1 MSDTSPA
8 IPESI
13 DPANQH
19 KALTA
24 GQQAVIKKLFR
35 RLIVFLFVLFIFS
48 FLDRINIGFAG
59 LTMGRDLG
67 LSATMFGLA
76 TTLFYA
82 AYVIFGIPS
91 NIMLSIVG
99 ARRWIATI
107 MVLWG
112 IASTAT
118 MFATGP
124 TSLYVLRILVGI
136 TEAGFLPGILLYLTF
151 WFPAYFRARANALFM
166 VAMPVT
172 TALGSIVSGYILSL
186 DGVMALKGW
195 QWLFLLEGFPSVL
208 LGVMVWFWLDD
219 SPDKAKWLTKED
231 KKCLQEMMDN
241 DRLTLVQPEGAIS
254 HHAMQQRSMWR
265 EIFTPVVMMYTL
277 AYFCL
282 TNTLSAISIWTPQ
295 ILQSF
300 NQGSSNITI
309 GLLAAARKFDYTR
322 DFRFSTY
329 ATKWIRQGVTRCLL
343 NHGSSIRVPLH
354 TAERMRKI
362 EAVRT
367 TLRQQTGQEPTDADI
382 ARECGIPVEKV
393 QALTQLTPDVCSL
406 DVPTGEDDDSALQ
419 TLLEDAQAPQPYE
432 ELVRQ
437 ELDSTMDKLL
447 GTLNER
453 QQQILRLHFGM
464 EDGNC
469 YSLEEI
475 GKKLGI
481 SKERVRQVE
490 RQAMDKLQK
499 MGASL
504 GLEDFLNE

>member
-19 KALTA
+19 KTLTA

-265 EIFTPVVMMYTL
+265 EIFTPVVMMYTWRI
-277 AYFCL
+277 
-282 TNTLSAISIWTPQ
+282 SA
-295 ILQSF
+295 
-300 NQGSSNITI
+300 
-309 GLLAAARKFDYTR
+309 
-322 DFRFSTY
+322 
-329 ATKWIRQGVTRCLL
+329 
-343 NHGSSIRVPLH
+343 
-354 TAERMRKI
+354 
-362 EAVRT
+362 
-367 TLRQQTGQEPTDADI
+367 
-382 ARECGIPVEKV
+382 
-393 QALTQLTPDVCSL
+393 
-406 DVPTGEDDDSALQ
+406 
-419 TLLEDAQAPQPYE
+419 
-432 ELVRQ
+432 
-437 ELDSTMDKLL
+437 
-447 GTLNER
+447 
-453 QQQILRLHFGM
+453 
-464 EDGNC
+464 
-469 YSLEEI
+469 
-475 GKKLGI
+475 
-481 SKERVRQVE
+481 
-490 RQAMDKLQK
+490 
-499 MGASL
+499 
-504 GLEDFLNE
+504 